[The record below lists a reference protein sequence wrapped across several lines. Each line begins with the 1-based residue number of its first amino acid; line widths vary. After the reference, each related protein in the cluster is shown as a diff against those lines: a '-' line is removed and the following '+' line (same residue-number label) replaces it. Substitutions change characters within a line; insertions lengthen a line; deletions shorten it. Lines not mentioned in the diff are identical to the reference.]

1 MDSDA
6 EYLCIWQKRQVLL
19 HTLITLLP
27 FTHARKE
34 NTSSDIYTSMKLCC
48 LFSHLCYFHPLT
60 SGLLAGH
67 GSCVLLHEWKEFS
80 KVGQLPPCESDHC
93 FFVELCFNLFK
104 ACMWLWV
111 IYVCYLSQWL
121 QTEVHNEMFTIFTYV
136 CVYVC
141 FAPVGLMLKIC
152 INIWTVELNMFADK
166 STAAENV
173 LEYWRT

>member
-1 MDSDA
+1 
-6 EYLCIWQKRQVLL
+6 
-19 HTLITLLP
+19 
-27 FTHARKE
+27 
-34 NTSSDIYTSMKLCC
+34 
-48 LFSHLCYFHPLT
+48 
-60 SGLLAGH
+60 
-67 GSCVLLHEWKEFS
+67 
-80 KVGQLPPCESDHC
+80 
-93 FFVELCFNLFK
+93 
-104 ACMWLWV
+104 MWLWV

-166 STAAENV
+166 STAAENI